1 MNREGQPDSPAET
14 LEWLRERLEL
24 MEDNRQ
30 RDALRIHALEEQLF
44 AARSALAIQER
55 DRDEG
60 TGA

>member
-1 MNREGQPDSPAET
+1 
-14 LEWLRERLEL
+14 